1 MNAIR
6 TTRGFTLIEMVV
18 TLAIVGLLA
27 SIAAPLTETII
38 RRGKEQELRT
48 ALYQIRDAIDA
59 YKRAAESGRIEKS
72 VSSNGYPASLKVLV
86 DGARDLK
93 SPKGAKIFFLRR
105 IPHDPLAPTST
116 ASASGFG
123 KGKRDAAD
131 DWGLRSYDSPAQN
144 PRDGEDVFDVYSRAK
159 GRGLNG
165 VAYSEW

>member
-1 MNAIR
+1 MNAR
-6 TTRGFTLIEMVV
+6 HAMRGFTLIEMVV

-48 ALYQIRDAIDA
+48 ALYQIRDALDA
-59 YKRAAESGRIEKS
+59 YKRAADSGRIEKS
-72 VSSNGYPASLKVLV
+72 VTSNGYPANLKVLV
-86 DGARDLK
+86 EGARDLK

-105 IPHDPLAPTST
+105 IPNDPMAATS
-116 ASASGFG
+116 SSQGNS
-123 KGKRDAAD
+123 KNKRDAAD

-144 PRDGEDVFDVYSRAK
+144 PRDGEDVFDVYSKAK

-165 VAYSEW
+165 IAYSQW